1 MLAKLASFTTMYKPN
16 IITTPHKIARTK
28 CCSDRS
34 RASSLSKTDF
44 FGGAAPFFHSFL
56 RISISRICIK
66 GCYIG
71 LLGLGFTHIIVQH
84 HVANMSSHKI
94 NITVCD
100 MAKWCT
106 LICVNSRPSDAVQRV
121 SIKRFFECYFK
132 AILQNLPKSLR
143 HFRTLFRSFQ
153 NLIENFEIFF
163 FEIFSTKLEHQF

>member
-56 RISISRICIK
+56 RISISRICPDCI
-66 GCYIG
+66 
-71 LLGLGFTHIIVQH
+71 
-84 HVANMSSHKI
+84 
-94 NITVCD
+94 
-100 MAKWCT
+100 
-106 LICVNSRPSDAVQRV
+106 SRPSDAVQHV
-121 SIKRFFECYFK
+121 SPKRFIECYFK
-132 AILQNLPKSLR
+132 AILRNLPKSLR

-153 NLIENFEIFF
+153 NLIEKSIF
-163 FEIFSTKLEHQF
+163 IMT